1 MARYTVTVTDPR
13 HQEFLAY
20 LQEKLVAEFVDMYGD
35 LPFTLAYVFSFT
47 PVAQTTLTIPVKDP
61 RYWELLVYLQDKL
74 VASFTEMYDV
84 APPTITYTLE
94 PG

>member
-1 MARYTVTVTDPR
+1 MPAYTVTVTDPR
-13 HQEFLAY
+13 HQELLDY
-20 LQEKLVAEFVDMYGD
+20 LQAKLAAEFVGMYGE

-74 VASFTEMYDV
+74 VASFTEMYNV
-84 APPTITYTLE
+84 APPTITYTFE

>member
-1 MARYTVTVTDPR
+1 MPAYTVPVIDPR
-13 HQEFLAY
+13 HQKFLAY
-20 LQEKLVAEFVDMYGD
+20 LHKKLAAEFVGMYGE
-35 LPFTLAYVFSFT
+35 LPFTLTYVVSLT
-47 PVAQTTLTIPVKDP
+47 PVAQTTLPIPVKDP